1 MPTAATTARR
11 FHPTRVRPPIL
22 RIAAKRIHLLSG
34 GVEFSSG
41 RAVFAVRGTR
51 LPGAYNAGMRSGA
64 AVVGSDAEVVAITLN
79 GEPCSLASPAS
90 IGDLIQRLGL
100 DEDAVAVER
109 NREIVARSVW
119 PETVL
124 LSGDTIEV
132 VQFVGGG

>member
-1 MPTAATTARR
+1 
-11 FHPTRVRPPIL
+11 
-22 RIAAKRIHLLSG
+22 
-34 GVEFSSG
+34 
-41 RAVFAVRGTR
+41 
-51 LPGAYNAGMRSGA
+51 MRSGA